1 MLELFSSEKHPLPP
15 FTRRAGPWH
24 HRRRRSCHIS
34 NLIRRLDLV
43 TLQLFV
49 AVHEEGT
56 LT

>member
-1 MLELFSSEKHPLPP
+1 M
-15 FTRRAGPWH
+15 
-24 HRRRRSCHIS
+24 HIS

-56 LT
+56 LTRAAAREAIAIPSPPTTSW